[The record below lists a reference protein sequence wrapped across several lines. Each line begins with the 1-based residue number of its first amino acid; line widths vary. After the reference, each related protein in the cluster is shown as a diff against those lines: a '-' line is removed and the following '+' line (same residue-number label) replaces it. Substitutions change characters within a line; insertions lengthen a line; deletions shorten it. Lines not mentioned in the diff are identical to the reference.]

1 MNSPISEFLPPEYD
15 ANAPVA
21 VLAGRGFYPK
31 LMVDRIRKAGVPV
44 RLISFVGETS
54 DELIDQFDS
63 AHHQKIKVGQV
74 GKLLKTLQ
82 NMGCRYNV
90 MVGQIKPSR
99 LFGGIHPDLKAFR
112 ILQQLKVRN
121 AETIYGAVVKE
132 MEQIG
137 VQTLDARAFIDDQL
151 ASPGLMTSG
160 KWKLD
165 DSTLEHGIRIAN
177 EIARLDIGQG
187 IVVKNGTVL
196 CVEEFNGTDEM
207 LKRAAN
213 YKTSEKLFVKT
224 VKPNQNYAIDV
235 PVFGEKTI
243 RSMVEGGVRHAAL
256 AVGKTI
262 ILDKKNVLE
271 LARKEKINLFG
282 FEHKG

>member
-15 ANAPVA
+15 ADAPVA

-82 NMGCRYNV
+82 DMGCRYNV

-243 RSMVEGGVRHAAL
+243 RSMVEGGIRHAAL